1 MPGLRDILWS
11 RDIDGIIWTLE
22 VEVKFYVVCALFAVW
37 FRRLSLSVFVV
48 PVIFLAMCIWLG
60 ATPAAQNDPIALA
73 GMLSGPYLIYMFI
86 GVAFYYAHVGRI
98 NPQQMTFLVAA
109 LFLIHIVALN
119 GTIFNASLPV
129 AWSYGA
135 ALIVFGFAASF
146 PALFRRTK
154 VGEFFAN
161 VSYPLYVVHGVAGYT
176 ALRLLID
183 KGASPLVA
191 LIVVTA
197 AALWLSWLLHI
208 TIETRSDRWGK
219 QLIQSWKAR
228 REKPIPV
235 LLAPA
240 E

>member
-1 MPGLRDILWS
+1 MS
-11 RDIDGIIWTLE
+11 
-22 VEVKFYVVCALFAVW
+22 FCALFAVW
-37 FRRLSLSVFVV
+37 FRRLSLFVFVSA
-48 PVIFLAMCIWLG
+48 PVIFLAMCIWLEQRRRLR
-60 ATPAAQNDPIALA
+60 TIDRALA